1 MHDTHDT
8 YVDTR
13 ALIAE
18 ANSLLSSP
26 LFDEESS
33 RISEAFLPFYS
44 KASLIS
50 IEVLD
55 SLPRFTIE
63 FVRTQD
69 GLVKLDGTWE
79 SFEALQRSDPPVLTS
94 ETVVAYVKFVL
105 SRLHTEA
112 DSFKLIEHRL
122 DIEFTGRLHLLG
134 LLLLQVK
141 LFKPKV
147 KRSGDVFLIT
157 TPVLYLDHLYRAV
170 IQVDPDGKIDIL
182 DEKLLLRRVPTRDIW
197 LE

>member
-8 YVDTR
+8 YDDAR
-13 ALIAE
+13 SLITE

-33 RISEAFLPFYS
+33 RVREDFLPFYA
-44 KASLIS
+44 KASLIG
-50 IEVLD
+50 IEALD
-55 SLPRFTIE
+55 ALPHFTIE
-63 FVRTQD
+63 FVRTQE

-79 SFEALQRSDPPVLTS
+79 SFEALHRSDPPVLTS

-147 KRSGDVFLIT
+147 ERGGDIFLIT
-157 TPVLYLDHLYRAV
+157 APVLYLDHLYRAV
-170 IQVDPDGKIDIL
+170 IQVDPDGKIDIV
-182 DEKLLLRRVPTRDIW
+182 DEKVLLRKVPTRDIW